1 MALSINKK
9 PNKIK
14 KLIYHEK
21 YHDNCH
27 DYLKTIYL
35 EKYALPQYK
44 KCLYDIRDNIP
55 VINICNETD
64 KNLYADIIVCDQHG
78 VIFGYDADIYP
89 CLATYALNACVA
101 LVMYL
106 PKYKIGCMTHI
117 DGLPGYSRTSAKEDG
132 LNINFDPIKENMK
145 IFLRRLRNLA
155 KTNNIIDIN
164 YYLIG
169 GIFDMSEI
177 MINDIIEC
185 INNIDKNYYRF
196 VFTGRNILG
205 PENQSRNICLDT
217 RTGAITYFDYMFN
230 REFYHKNLAKNGK
243 PINVIIA
250 PRKSEAILD
259 ITYEPV
265 ETKI

>member
-1 MALSINKK
+1 MVLLINDK
-9 PNKIK
+9 PSKIK

-27 DYLKTIYL
+27 DYLKTVYL

-44 KCLYDIRDNIP
+44 NLLYDIRDKIP
-55 VINICNETD
+55 VVNICNETA
-64 KNLYADIIVCDQHG
+64 KNLYADIIVCDQHA
-78 VIFGYDADIYP
+78 VIFGHCSDIYP

-106 PKYKIGCMTHI
+106 PKYKIGCVTHI
-117 DGLPGYSRTSAKEDG
+117 DGLPGYSQTSAKNDG
-132 LNINFDPIKENMK
+132 LNINFDPIQENMK
-145 IFLRRLRNLA
+145 IILRRLRNLA
-155 KTNNIIDIN
+155 QTNTIIDIN

-169 GIFDMSEI
+169 GIFDMSEV

-185 INNIDKNYYRF
+185 INNINKNHYRF
-196 VFTGRNILG
+196 LFKGRNILG

-217 RTGAITYFDYMFN
+217 RNGTITYFDYMFN
-230 REFYHKNLAKNGK
+230 HEFYRKNLGKNNK
-243 PINVIIA
+243 PINVIVA
-250 PRKSEAILD
+250 PRKSEAYLD

-265 ETKI
+265 KK